1 MRCYFGWMPFNDQG
15 EYQGERDSRGS
26 PGDCGDRFSPNRKP
40 APKHHD
46 SMTQDG
52 ILGAAAGKSVWDS
65 LQECGTRTHG
75 PVVAPAPAN
84 GLAFWPKWSGAID
97 DSS

>member
-1 MRCYFGWMPFNDQG
+1 MNDT
-15 EYQGERDSRGS
+15 
-26 PGDCGDRFSPNRKP
+26 PGDHPVTAAIDFHLIENQPPNTMIR
-40 APKHHD
+40 
-46 SMTQDG
+46 MTQDG

-75 PVVAPAPAN
+75 AVVAPAPAN